1 MRSMGKGVMQTN
13 YLMKRQSVQMY
24 WRTKE
29 ILSRNTDM
37 KDMRFLIM
45 QSLDMLADIISDTGS
60 EQNIWGLEPGSFIT
74 DQ

>member
-13 YLMKRQSVQMY
+13 YLMKRQSVRCIGERKKYFQ
-24 WRTKE
+24 
-29 ILSRNTDM
+29 NTDM

-60 EQNIWGLEPGSFIT
+60 EQNIWELEPELHH
-74 DQ
+74 